1 MLEATSEFSKAIV
14 RREKVTDE
22 EVVHENENRTKRR
35 RKKIL
40 SLLVRHMSERSNM
53 ENMPP
58 GYRFYPTEEELI
70 SFYLHNK
77 LQGER
82 EDINRVIPVVDIY
95 DYNPSQLPQISGEA
109 SLRDTEQW
117 FFFIPRQETEA
128 RGGRP
133 KRLTTTGYWK
143 ATGSPNHVY
152 SSDNRIIGIKR
163 TMVFYSGRAPNG
175 TKTDWKMNEYTAIK
189 PQPSSSNKTVPT
201 LRKEFSLC
209 RVYRKSKCLRA
220 FDRRPPPRRDYGA
233 EEQEKGST
241 SYDNHQMVERSATNS
256 SESSSSGDHDQR
268 PHGEEPTQMLVDN
281 DDAYLDWEKVDLFLG
296 SEP

>member
-1 MLEATSEFSKAIV
+1 MVKRSK
-14 RREKVTDE
+14 
-22 EVVHENENRTKRR
+22 
-35 RKKIL
+35 
-40 SLLVRHMSERSNM
+40 M
-53 ENMPP
+53 EIMPP

-77 LQGER
+77 LEGER
-82 EDINRVIPVVDIY
+82 EDMNRLIPIVDIY

-117 FFFIPRQETEA
+117 FFFIPRQESEA

-143 ATGSPNHVY
+143 ATGSPNHVF
-152 SSDNRIIGIKR
+152 SSDDRIIGIKR

-175 TKTDWKMNEYTAIK
+175 AKTDWKMNEYTAIK
-189 PQPSSSNKTVPT
+189 GESSSSTKAVPM

-209 RVYRKSKCLRA
+209 RVYKKSKCLRA
-220 FDRRPPPRRDYGA
+220 FDRRPAPRRDTVRYSSAQNG
-233 EEQEKGST
+233 EEQQRGSASR
-241 SYDNHQMVERSATNS
+241 SYDYHHHHHQIVGRSATS
-256 SESSSSGDHDQR
+256 SPESSSSGDLDHDQ
-268 PHGEEPTQMLVDN
+268 PPLHGEEATQMDGGN
-281 DDAYLDWEKVDLFLG
+281 DPFLDWENVDLFLG